1 MKNHTT
7 ILLLL
12 GCFGLLSPKAF
23 GILPPPDG
31 GYPGQNTAEGQS
43 ALLHLAGGAYN
54 TALGWASLGFNV
66 TGNFNTGV
74 GAAALLNNTA
84 SENTATGAGALLTNS
99 TGSSNTAIG
108 AFALLNNNIGNS
120 NTAIG
125 YQALLHNTGGANTA
139 IGYAALLNNTTGDN
153 NTVLGAL
160 AGNNI
165 ATANNVIA
173 IGNGAADVSS
183 TAWIGNVYGVTT
195 QSGMTAPVIV
205 SDTGQLGTAPS
216 SERFKKD
223 VAEMDKTSEM
233 ILSLRPVTF
242 RYKSD
247 TKSTPQFGLIAEA
260 VAKVN
265 PVLVLP
271 DNEGK
276 PYTVRY
282 DAVNAML
289 LNEFLKEHRR
299 VDQLERRI
307 EEQDRT
313 AAQLRKEMQT
323 VVAHAKEQ
331 DAKIQRVSGQ
341 LAAASPFR
349 GELEMSTTTPNIVLN
364 NP

>member
-1 MKNHTT
+1 MNNQNT
-7 ILLLL
+7 IATPVLLVLV
-12 GCFGLLSPKAF
+12 CFGLLSPKAF
-23 GILPPPDG
+23 GVLPPPDG
-31 GYPGQNTAEGQS
+31 GYPGQNTAEGQN

-54 TALGWASLGFNV
+54 TALGWASLRFNV

-74 GAAALLNNTA
+74 GAATLLNNTA
-84 SENTATGAGALLTNS
+84 ADNTATGAGALLSNTV
-99 TGSSNTAIG
+99 GDSNTATG
-108 AFALLNNNIGNS
+108 AFALFS
-120 NTAIG
+120 NTEGNANTASG
-125 YQALLHNTGGANTA
+125 DRALLHNTGGANTA

-153 NTVLGAL
+153 NTALGAL

-165 ATANNVIA
+165 TTANNVIA
-173 IGNGAADVSS
+173 IGNGAADVSN

-195 QSGMTAPVIV
+195 QSGVTAPVIV
-205 SDTGQLGTAPS
+205 SNSGQLGTAPS

-242 RYKSD
+242 HYKSD
-247 TKSTPQFGLIAEA
+247 TKSTPQFGLIAEE

-282 DAVNAML
+282 DVVNAML

-299 VDQLERRI
+299 V
-307 EEQDRT
+307 EEQNQRLEKQAATIVRQQKQIEALT
-313 AAQLRKEMQT
+313 AGLR
-323 VVAHAKEQ
+323 
-331 DAKIQRVSGQ
+331 RVSAQ
-341 LAAASPFR
+341 I
-349 GELEMSTTTPNIVLN
+349 ETTKATPTLVRN